1 MDFSQGKWLPASIL
15 LQRIAVGSGLRRA
28 LLGYELA
35 LFDPSPVG
43 AETRFRVSLKGRE
56 FSSRRA
62 PAGCSRGLNMDSQD
76 SQLTLGLLP
85 ERRTPWEKFVF
96 GYGVQSLVV
105 SFFLLTALLYPEV
118 LVLPVHDYHFISLVN
133 TPPPVPQKPAPVKTF
148 PVPKVA
154 QLVIPRPEALRVPAD
169 LTPRKKPDVPDV
181 QAPKVNLAASKQVIL
196 PDAGPVIPK
205 QLVKTNV
212 FSTGSS
218 ATPTIA
224 AAPQKV
230 QTGGF
235 GDPNGVP
242 ASENHGRPITIAQAG
257 GFDMPRGPGYGNGT
271 GGAKGARGVV
281 ASAGFGSGVAT
292 GDGSG
297 RVSASRGTVR
307 QGGFGDADVVAAPQP
322 KAKADEP
329 IVKTVPAEITYKP
342 RPVYTE
348 EGRQLKIEGEVLL
361 QVVFTAT
368 GQIRIGRVVQGLG
381 HGLDESAIRAA
392 EKIQFK
398 PALKNGQP
406 ADFEAVLHIVFQLV
420 S

>member
-1 MDFSQGKWLPASIL
+1 M
-15 LQRIAVGSGLRRA
+15 
-28 LLGYELA
+28 
-35 LFDPSPVG
+35 
-43 AETRFRVSLKGRE
+43 
-56 FSSRRA
+56 
-62 PAGCSRGLNMDSQD
+62 
-76 SQLTLGLLP
+76 
-85 ERRTPWEKFVF
+85 
-96 GYGVQSLVV
+96 
-105 SFFLLTALLYPEV
+105 
-118 LVLPVHDYHFISLVN
+118 
-133 TPPPVPQKPAPVKTF
+133 
-148 PVPKVA
+148 
-154 QLVIPRPEALRVPAD
+154 
-169 LTPRKKPDVPDV
+169 
-181 QAPKVNLAASKQVIL
+181 NLAANKPVNL
-196 PDAGPVIPK
+196 PEAGPVIPK

-218 ATPTIA
+218 ATATMA

-257 GFDMPRGPGYGNGT
+257 AFDMPRGPGYGNGT

-281 ASAGFGSGVAT
+281 ASSGFGSGVAI

-307 QGGFGDADVVAAPQP
+307 QGGFGDADVVPAASLS
-322 KAKADEP
+322 KTKTAEP
-329 IVKTVPAEITYKP
+329 VVKTVPAEITYKP

-348 EGRQLKIEGEVLL
+348 EGRKLKIEGEVLL
-361 QVVFTAT
+361 EVVFTAT
-368 GQIRIGRVVQGLG
+368 GQIRIGRIVQGLG
-381 HGLDESAIRAA
+381 HGLDESAIHAA

-406 ADFEAVLHIVFQLV
+406 ADFEAVLHIVFQLA